1 MHLPMG
7 FPMKFDCRIFDY
19 FLCWIHRQTKELS
32 GPRSVLCSLILKDCR
47 QKKLHDSQNYFI
59 ICPLP
64 LSLSPNWH
72 HHNLYLPSTM
82 TNNDHH
88 ICTNHGFPSPRRNRF
103 LADMG
108 RDPLALE
115 GDLVALEHF
124 FPHVPSCLQAFCVGV
139 ACSVLGLGYE
149 IIHWFPTNLQGV
161 LPDLF
166 KQSNGM

>member
-1 MHLPMG
+1 MELVSHQSDKTLILLLILLKYAFTSG

-88 ICTNHGFPSPRRNRF
+88 ICTNHGFPFPKKKPISCRHGSRSARSGRRSGRSGAF
-103 LADMG
+103 LSTRSKLLASFLCG
-108 RDPLALE
+108 RC
-115 GDLVALEHF
+115 V
-124 FPHVPSCLQAFCVGV
+124 FC
-139 ACSVLGLGYE
+139 LGLG
-149 IIHWFPTNLQGV
+149 I
-161 LPDLF
+161 
-166 KQSNGM
+166 